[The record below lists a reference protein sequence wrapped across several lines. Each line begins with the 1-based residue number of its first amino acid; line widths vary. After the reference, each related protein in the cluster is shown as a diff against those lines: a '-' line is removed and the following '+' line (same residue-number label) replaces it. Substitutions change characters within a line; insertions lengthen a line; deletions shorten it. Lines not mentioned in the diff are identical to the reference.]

1 MKNKNRGFMRV
12 LILCI
17 FTITISFCEYSS
29 YEPLTVT
36 KYNEEKAMLGKKL
49 FFDKRLSPN
58 ENYSCQTCHNLYWNL
73 SGSNQGS
80 TEKGM
85 LNPPSIL
92 NAAANYLFY
101 NDAKKTNLKDQVKES
116 ITSRIELNSNNDKV
130 VDTVNSISEYK
141 ILFKEIYEDGISLNN
156 IIDAI
161 VEFEKAVLSIDSPFD
176 HFISGDDNAI
186 SNEAKKGFDIFNKI
200 GCVACHNGRNLGGN
214 LMQDLGHNKIS
225 ALDTNKRLRRA
236 PSLRNIAKT
245 APYLSHGEMSD
256 LKETLRYVSYYQLGH
271 ELSKDEI
278 DALYAFLLTLN
289 GKRPRIL
296 NEY

>member
-1 MKNKNRGFMRV
+1 
-12 LILCI
+12 
-17 FTITISFCEYSS
+17 
-29 YEPLTVT
+29 
-36 KYNEEKAMLGKKL
+36 MLGKKL

-73 SGSNQGS
+73 SGSNQSS

-186 SNEAKKGFDIFNKI
+186 SDEAKKGFDIFNKI

-271 ELSKDEI
+271 ELSKDEM

>member
-141 ILFKEIYEDGISLNN
+141 ILFKEIYEDGISINN

-176 HFISGDDNAI
+176 HFISGDDNTI
-186 SNEAKKGFDIFNKI
+186 SDEAKKGFDIFNKI

-225 ALDTNKRLRRA
+225 ALDTNKRLRRV

-271 ELSKDEI
+271 ELSKDEM

>member
-17 FTITISFCEYSS
+17 FTITISFCKYSS

-58 ENYSCQTCHNLYWNL
+58 ENYSCQTCHNLYW
-73 SGSNQGS
+73 
-80 TEKGM
+80 
-85 LNPPSIL
+85 
-92 NAAANYLFY
+92 
-101 NDAKKTNLKDQVKES
+101 KEP

-225 ALDTNKRLRRA
+225 ALDANKRLRRA

-245 APYLSHGEMSD
+245 APYLSHGEMS
-256 LKETLRYVSYYQLGH
+256 ETLRYVSYYQLGH
-271 ELSKDEI
+271 ELSKDEM